1 VARTLAAL
9 AGTGVLSTV
18 GRDGWAA
25 GSVVQTAAD
34 ADGAPVLALSSL
46 SAHTRELTADP
57 RCALT
62 LLAPGFAGMQDA
74 RATLTCVARALEGE
88 AAAAARAVF
97 MAAHPDA
104 FWADFGDFSWW
115 RLDPTGGARVVAGFG
130 RAGSVS
136 ADQYRAAAPDP
147 VAPFAPPVCGHM
159 NADHGDA
166 VAAMVAA
173 AAGGAQAGVTIE
185 RATMLSV
192 DRLGFDA
199 DAVVAGAGGGVV
211 RARVPFSAPADD
223 RKALKERL
231 VELTRAAAA
240 AASK

>member
-57 RCALT
+57 RCAL
-62 LLAPGFAGMQDA
+62 
-74 RATLTCVARALEGE
+74 EGE

-115 RLDPTGGARVVAGFG
+115 RLDPAGGARVVAGFG